1 MDTTSELTQ
10 EPRITK
16 EAVPLGFRFAA
27 VKAGIKASGK
37 TDFACAVADQ
47 AATAAAMFTSNQVIA
62 APLIVGRRHLERSQG
77 RIHALLVNAGNA
89 NCATGEAGI
98 HAAEQVCA
106 RAGEV
111 FKCNAHAV
119 FPSSTGIIGVPLPQE
134 KLIAALPALN
144 SALGDSAAHLEQM
157 ARAIMTTDTRIKL
170 ASANI
175 EAEGHTVRL
184 AGVAKGAGMIHPQLT
199 PASGTAPH
207 ATMLVYI
214 FTDAII
220 QPAAAGD
227 LLHRAVETTFNRI
240 SIDGDTSTND
250 TVLLLASGASG
261 AVIDL
266 ARDSRSISS
275 ANVTAAFFSALHDV
289 CLSLAKQIVADGEGI
304 QHVVELNVSGAL
316 SDSDAL
322 RIARSI
328 AHSPLVKTSWAGCD
342 PNWGRILAAVGYSGA
357 PINPALVN
365 IYLGEMEICRG
376 GGVSPLLDK
385 AAAHHYLEQR
395 ELLIRVDLGLGQ
407 GACRFWTTDLTA
419 EYVHI
424 NADYST

>member
-1 MDTTSELTQ
+1 MSQLTQ
-10 EPRITK
+10 EPRLAE

-37 TDFACAVADQ
+37 TDFACSVADK
-47 AATAAAMFTSNQVIA
+47 AATAAAMFTSNQVVA
-62 APLIVGRRHLERSQG
+62 APLVVGKRHLERSQG
-77 RIHALLVNAGNA
+77 RMRALVVNAGNA

-106 RAGEV
+106 RAGDILG
-111 FKCNAHAV
+111 CNAHEV
-119 FPSSTGIIGVPLPQE
+119 FPSSTGIIGVPLPKE
-134 KLIAALPALN
+134 KLIAALPALS
-144 SALGDSAAHLEQM
+144 SALGSSAGHLEQM
-157 ARAIMTTDTRIKL
+157 ARAIMTTDTRVKL
-170 ASANI
+170 AAVSI
-175 EAEGHTVRL
+175 QAEGRTIRL
-184 AGVAKGAGMIHPQLT
+184 AGIAKGAGMIHPQLT
-199 PASGTAPH
+199 TAPGAALHAALH

-214 FTDAII
+214 FTDALIE
-220 QPAAAGD
+220 PAAAGE
-227 LLHRAVETTFNRI
+227 LLQRAVETTFNRI

-250 TVLLLASGASG
+250 TVMLLASGASG
-261 AVIDL
+261 AAVELTGVVDG
-266 ARDSRSISS
+266 SES
-275 ANVTAAFFSALHDV
+275 AFFSALHEV
-289 CLSLAKQIVADGEGI
+289 CLSLAKQVVADGEGI
-304 QHVVELNVSGAL
+304 GHVVELNICGAL

-357 PINPALVN
+357 PINPALVD
-365 IYLGEMEICRG
+365 IYLGEMEICKR

-395 ELLIRVDLGLGQ
+395 ELSIRVDLGLGR

-424 NADYST
+424 NANYST